1 MRALSTDPP
10 NTSLWRSLS
19 QGERLLRLFSDV
31 RPGEGTAGLLLLF
44 NIFLVLMAYYL
55 IKPVREGWLSISA
68 IKDLSKMEVKA
79 YSSFA
84 QSIVLL
90 GVVPCYAFLASR
102 LSRKALITAVTLFFS
117 INLVIFWLLQPG
129 LIAQHIPYVGVAFYL
144 WVGIFSVTVV
154 AQFWSFAADLYTDER
169 GKRLLPL
176 IAVGA
181 SAGAAFGSW
190 FTGQFIRH
198 SVRETF
204 DLILVSILPLLMA
217 LVLTWFVDRRGTT
230 AAQNVSQS
238 GPRRGPAAPDRSAGA
253 FQLIFTHK
261 YLFAVACLGLLI
273 NWVNTNGE
281 NILYGAVQESLRNEY
296 LEQGLTDPTAVARFV
311 KDRTTAFYGDLYFWV
326 NLCGL
331 LAQAFLV
338 SRLLR
343 FGGFALILFLTPL
356 VSLLSYTL
364 MAVFPVIL
372 VIRLMKI
379 AENASNYS
387 VNNTARHVIWLPLP
401 PTMIYKAKTAVDTL
415 FARMGDGMAALS
427 MLSVA
432 QIFQLPLKHFILFN
446 VLLVLL
452 WGMVAGIIVLENRR
466 LLKTASSVRNNP
478 ASNPK
483 GLQE

>member
-1 MRALSTDPP
+1 M
-10 NTSLWRSLS
+10 
-19 QGERLLRLFSDV
+19 
-31 RPGEGTAGLLLLF
+31 LLLF
-44 NIFLVLMAYYL
+44 NIFLVLVAYYL

-68 IKDLSKMEVKA
+68 IGDLSKIEVKA

-84 QSIVLL
+84 QSIALL
-90 GVVPCYAFLASR
+90 GLVPCYAYLASR
-102 LSRKALITAVTLFFS
+102 LSRKALITGVTLFFS
-117 INLVIFWLLQPG
+117 ANLVVFWLLQPG
-129 LIAQHIPYVGVAFYL
+129 LIADHVPYAGVAFYL

-154 AQFWSFAADLYTDER
+154 AQFWSFAADLYTDEG

-181 SAGAAFGSW
+181 SAGAVFGSW
-190 FTGQFIRH
+190 FTGRFIKH
-198 SVRETF
+198 SIRETF
-204 DLILVSILPLLMA
+204 DLILVSILPLLLA
-217 LVLTWFVDRRGTT
+217 LVLTWFVDRRVPAATETT
-230 AAQNVSQS
+230 FRS
-238 GPRRGPAAPDRSAGA
+238 GLGRGPAAPDRTAGA

-273 NWVNTNGE
+273 NWVNANGE

-296 LEQGLTDPTAVARFV
+296 LKAGLTDPSTIARFV
-311 KDRTTAFYGDLYFWV
+311 KDGTTAFYGDLYFWV

-343 FGGFALILFLTPL
+343 FGGFALIIFLTPL
-356 VSLLSYTL
+356 VSLLSYSL
-364 MAVFPVIL
+364 MAVFPMLL

-387 VNNTARHVIWLPLP
+387 ANNTARHVIWLPLP

-415 FARMGDGMAALS
+415 FVRMGDGMAALS
-427 MLSVA
+427 VLAIA
-432 QIFQLPLKHFILFN
+432 QIFQLPLKRFILFN
-446 VLLVLL
+446 VSLVLL
-452 WGMVAGIIVLENRR
+452 WGMAASIIVRENRR
-466 LLKTASSVRNNP
+466 LVRVTASARNNP
-478 ASNPK
+478 SSRPE